1 MIKFIQI
8 KLISKGDF
16 IMDAMTGYISAHPAV
31 LIVGV
36 IVIILFILNFAIKNI
51 MKLILIVLFV
61 MMAAFGYYSL
71 KESGTSMGILNESV
85 EIVKS
90 GIDEFKEKSK
100 SFVKDSKDL
109 YKKSKAAPGEVNKML
124 DNSKEETKKQ

>member
-1 MIKFIQI
+1 MINVMEI

-16 IMDAMTGYISAHPAV
+16 IMDVITGYISAHPAV

-36 IVIILFILNFAIKNI
+36 IVIILFILNFAIKSI

-61 MMAAFGYYSL
+61 MLAAFGYYAL
-71 KESGTSMGILNESV
+71 KDPGASPGIVTESV

-90 GIDEFKEKSK
+90 GIDGFKEKSK
-100 SFVKDSKDL
+100 SFFKDSKDL

-124 DNSKEETKKQ
+124 DNSKEETKN

>member
-1 MIKFIQI
+1 
-8 KLISKGDF
+8 
-16 IMDAMTGYISAHPAV
+16 MDAMTGYISAHPAV